1 MADPRIGVVV
11 VAAGAG
17 SRYGVSVPKAFVTLQ
32 NRTLLSWS
40 VEAALGCPGVGCVV
54 VVAPPSHLAEAER
67 QTAEYAGA
75 PVHVVPGGAER
86 PDSVAAG
93 IAVLPADVEIVLV
106 HDAARAL
113 TPSSLFAAVARAVA
127 GGAPA
132 VVPGLP
138 VVDTVKQ
145 VDETGTVVATPQRA
159 ALRAIQTPQGF
170 RRDVLERAHAEAGP
184 HPVTDDAALV
194 EAIGLPVLVIPG
206 DPLAHKITTPE
217 DLDRAVAALTAVT
230 AQQVRTTPPHA
241 LEESPS

>member
-17 SRYGVSVPKAFVTLQ
+17 SRFGGSVPKAFVALSG
-32 NRTLLSWS
+32 RSLLAWS
-40 VEAALGCPGVGCVV
+40 VEAALGCPGVASVV
-54 VVAPPSHLAEAER
+54 VVAPPSHLVEAER
-67 QTAEYAGA
+67 ETDGYATV
-75 PVHVVPGGAER
+75 PVRVVAGGAER

-93 IAVLPADVEIVLV
+93 LAALPPDIEVVLV

-113 TPSSLFAAVARAVA
+113 TPSAQFAAVAAAVV

-138 VVDTVKQ
+138 VVDTIKQ
-145 VDETGTVVATPQRA
+145 VDESGTVVATPPRA

-170 RRDVLERAHAEAGP
+170 RRDVLERAHREAGA

-194 EAIGLPVLVIPG
+194 EALGLPVLVVPG
-206 DPLAHKITTPE
+206 DLRAHKITTPD
-217 DLDRAVAALTAVT
+217 DLDRVAALGSSGGAD
-230 AQQVRTTPPHA
+230 AP
-241 LEESPS
+241 